1 MKTKAIKSVF
11 SDDLDVL
18 GALSARE
25 AKAPSLEALREL
37 FKGEDGGTP
46 EKGVDYFTPEE
57 VKAFKEEIRAGATP
71 KKFVDYFTDS
81 EIEFIMETIK
91 EDIIPKV
98 TPKKGRDYRDG
109 DPGRP
114 GKDADE
120 REIVKKVVLQ
130 LRDLDKEQD
139 AIDFSPKKLA
149 EKLNTLEGV
158 LDGKVIKGWVKVE
171 DVVKAIK
178 EGKLLEMKDLKASGG
193 FNMNDQRWHG
203 GGSSSSTGGLNRL
216 TVTGTID
223 DANVSFT
230 VSDTPTYMIIN
241 GSMYAQ
247 GDTAGGVVVWTN
259 VAGAVTLAFPVGS
272 GGSISALG

>member
-1 MKTKAIKSVF
+1 MF

-18 GALSARE
+18 SALDKRE
-25 AKAPSLEALREL
+25 QKGPSLEALREL

-46 EKGVDYFTPEE
+46 EKGVDYFTS
-57 VKAFKEEIRAGATP
+57 EEIKQFKDEILAGATP
-71 KKFVDYFTDS
+71 EKFVDYFTDS
-81 EIEFIMETIK
+81 EIEFVMRTVREGLIDE
-91 EDIIPKV
+91 V
-98 TPKKGRDYRDG
+98 TPQKGVHYDD
-109 DPGRP
+109 GRP

-120 REIVKKVVLQ
+120 AKITAKVIKEV
-130 LRDLDKEQD
+130 RTLDEKQD
-139 AIDFSPKKLA
+139 AIDFSPEKLA

-158 LDGKVIKGWVKVE
+158 LDGKIIKGWVKIE

-178 EGKLLEMKDLKASGG
+178 DGKLLNVKDLEGSGG

-203 GGSSSSTGGLNRL
+203 SGSSQSSGGLNKL
-216 TVTGTID
+216 TVTGVID
-223 DANVSFT
+223 DSNVNFT

-259 VAGAVTLAFPVGS
+259 VAGIVTLVFPVGT